1 MLMIKKIILT
11 GFKNHPLGSYHFD
24 LPVVGICGKN
34 GIGKTNLLDSIY
46 YCCFTKSYF
55 HSNDGQNIGF
65 GEPGFRLE
73 GHFELKGQS
82 EKLVCI
88 NRLGS
93 KKELYLNDIPYEKLS
108 QHIGRFC
115 CVIIAPDDIELINGT
130 GELRRKFI
138 DVLICQLD
146 GEYLLDL
153 SAYNKILQ
161 QRNSLLRNEP
171 RNGVGDPALLDILD
185 EQLAHYGDRVYQKRQ
200 HYFNEIHPKIISHY
214 TGIAAHETEIQLR
227 YESNLHGTNM
237 KQCLKI
243 NRHKDL
249 MMQRTISGVHR
260 DDLVFEWNKQ
270 PMKNIASQGQKKSL
284 LFSLKLAEYEML
296 LEKTGNTPILLLDD
310 VFEKL
315 DSERMANLLEVV
327 CKKHNGQVLITDTHS
342 DRLSSIMNALN
353 IEIQIIHL

>member
-24 LPVVGICGKN
+24 LPVIGICGKN

-65 GEPGFRLE
+65 GEQGFRLE
-73 GHFELKGQS
+73 GHFEMNGHS

-88 NRLGS
+88 NRKES
-93 KKELYLNDIPYEKLS
+93 KKELYLNDILYEKLS

-115 CVIIAPDDIELINGT
+115 CVIVAPDDIELINGT

-146 GEYLLDL
+146 GGYLLDL

-161 QRNSLLRNEP
+161 QRNSLLRNWTA
-171 RNGVGDPALLDILD
+171 DFSLLDILD
-185 EQLAHYGDRVYQKRQ
+185 EQLALYGDRVYQKRLQ
-200 HYFNEIHPKIISHY
+200 HFDEIHPKIISHY
-214 TGIAAHETEIQLR
+214 AEIAVHETQIQIR
-227 YESNLHGTNM
+227 YDSNLHGTEM
-237 KQCLKI
+237 IQCLKI
-243 NRHKDL
+243 NRQKDV
-249 MMQRTISGVHR
+249 MMQRTTSGVHR

-327 CKKHNGQVLITDTHS
+327 CKKHKGQVLITDTHPE
-342 DRLSSIMNALN
+342 RLSSIMKALD
-353 IEIQIIHL
+353 IEIQLIHLQ